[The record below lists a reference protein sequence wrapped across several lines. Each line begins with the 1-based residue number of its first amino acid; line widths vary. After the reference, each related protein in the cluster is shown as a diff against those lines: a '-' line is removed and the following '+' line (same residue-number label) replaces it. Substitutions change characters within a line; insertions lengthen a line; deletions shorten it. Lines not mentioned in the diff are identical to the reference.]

1 MAVQPE
7 TCLDHTEDGS
17 SGEITT
23 ARQGSHHHAICPSLC
38 FETCERK
45 YGAPGGL
52 SPYHRHI
59 FQLVGA
65 LSHWFY
71 TIFLISLMPIH
82 IIFLMEWL
90 ILFHKILYT
99 YMFGVLN
106 LLFSIAALPCYV
118 SFYCTTNYTY
128 SPSIFGF
135 PSHSGHPRAWTEFLC
150 YTLGTKVVTYFIC
163 SVNNEYISIPI
174 SLLGS

>member
-1 MAVQPE
+1 MYDRKILENQRSWMAVQPG
-7 TCLDHTEDGS
+7 TCLDHTEDDS

-23 ARQGSHHHAICPSLC
+23 ARHRVLTTMLSVPVSA
-38 FETCERK
+38 ETCERK
-45 YGAPGGL
+45 YGAPGGIAT
-52 SPYHRHI
+52 YHRHI

-106 LLFSIAALPCYV
+106 LLLEYNCF
-118 SFYCTTNYTY
+118 TM
-128 SPSIFGF
+128 
-135 PSHSGHPRAWTEFLC
+135 LC
-150 YTLGTKVVTYFIC
+150 
-163 SVNNEYISIPI
+163 
-174 SLLGS
+174 